1 MTKYYGR
8 EKMFE
13 RGYKRTLA
21 ACLAGVA
28 NQAVITNVTALLF
41 VSFSGLYG
49 FSLVRLG
56 LLTAINFTAQM
67 FADVLLTLLIGRV
80 SSRILAL
87 AASAASCAGLV
98 FYGAVPLLFSGG
110 ALYGGIAAATA
121 VFAFAGGMLEV
132 VLNGVADRLPPAS
145 SVSICLLHT
154 AYAWAQAALA
164 LVLCGYIILF
174 EGENWNFAMFALAL
188 VPLTAFALLLGAD
201 TGDGRAKGE
210 AAPAP
215 VLFGEK
221 KRGSGRPRHAFY
233 LSALAAI
240 FFGYGAEVSMNQ
252 WMSTL
257 FSETFSVSGEF
268 FGVAASAVFLGLGG
282 LFYVRLS
289 RRRERFPFYA
299 LLLSALAAFGCFA
312 AAAVC
317 EGILSFAAAAVC
329 GLFVGMLSPGVMTV
343 SSENLPADGGRMLAS
358 LAVASDLGA
367 AALPALAGALSGAV
381 GLKSSFLILSA
392 APLLC
397 ACFLSSMRKNAGK
410 PR

>member
-13 RGYKRTLA
+13 RRHKRTPA

-67 FADVLLTLLIGRV
+67 FADVLLTFLIGRV
-80 SSRILAL
+80 SSRKLAL

-164 LVLCGYIILF
+164 LVLCGYILLF
-174 EGENWNFAMFALAL
+174 GGENWNFAMFALAL

-221 KRGSGRPRHAFY
+221 KRSGRPRRAFY

-268 FGVAASAVFLGLGG
+268 FGVAAFAVFLGLGG

-381 GLKSSFLILSA
+381 GLKPSFLILSA